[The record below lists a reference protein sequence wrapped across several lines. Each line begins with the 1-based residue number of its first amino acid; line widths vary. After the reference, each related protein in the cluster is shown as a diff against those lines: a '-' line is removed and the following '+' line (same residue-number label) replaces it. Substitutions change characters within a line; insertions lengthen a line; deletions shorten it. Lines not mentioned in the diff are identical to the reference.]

1 MTSAGRVRRRRP
13 ALRSMAHGHPASIG
27 KHCRTD
33 LVGAAP
39 AASPASS
46 AANGCRSAFVEHSEQ
61 VVSDTYFCDCCPVL
75 LSSSS
80 AQPWVSRASTEF
92 TTSIS
97 FRSRRDG
104 SLYGGS
110 PTL

>member
-1 MTSAGRVRRRRP
+1 LSFAFFMSTVSTSRSRINCSNVSGNGCATTDRP
-13 ALRSMAHGHPASIG
+13 ADAL
-27 KHCRTD
+27 
-33 LVGAAP
+33 AAN
-39 AASPASS
+39 PASS
-46 AANGCRSAFVEHSEQ
+46 DANGCRSALVEHSKQ

-110 PTL
+110 PTW